1 MTHPVAVV
9 SMLHESADAH
19 SAARLFRG
27 EPVLAWTLR
36 RLQDAGRLAE
46 MTVICWEDQLAV
58 VEPLAAGHGANVLA
72 KGPRLL
78 PPTLDAIAA
87 ARRWSDA
94 SINLLGS
101 SEYDL
106 GVYAPW
112 TREAMDKTGA
122 DGAVLIDP
130 SAALVDAEIIDA
142 LIARAAKNDHVLLC
156 SSRTPPGIGGAVIRA
171 ALLDR
176 IAAEA
181 GVLRGAVEPSE
192 FDDALPLSPLISQC
206 AASFR
211 FDSQRQIARLTH
223 AMIPLNGTLVRS
235 HAETIITRL
244 AEEASSDPFPRDIVL
259 ELTTDRWTR
268 PAFIP
273 ASTSAAGDAPGLVP
287 RRCLTMELAERLLA
301 ECAAHDDV
309 RLSIAGVGDPLLSSA
324 VFDLIHAARQAGV
337 SAVRLET
344 DLLNVPDNKLE
355 LLAAAPLDLVLVHL
369 PAVTRGTYRR
379 IMGVDGFE
387 RVCQNIDALESH
399 QRDHLRGVPLAIPL
413 FTELDSN
420 RIELPNWRRRFPD
433 GVIASAIAASGVT
446 VLGDGRVV
454 TCAADA
460 GGSDALGRIGLKPLG
475 QIWQSRVC
483 GADESAYAAPC
494 ARCGRRHAA

>member
-9 SMLHESADAH
+9 SMLHESADVH

-36 RLQDAGRLAE
+36 RLQDVSRLAE
-46 MTVICWEDQLAV
+46 MTVICWEDQLSI

-87 ARRWSDA
+87 ARRWSDRT
-94 SINLLGS
+94 IKLLGS

-142 LIARAAKNDHVLLC
+142 LLARAAQNDRVLLC
-156 SSRTPPGIGGAVIRA
+156 ASRTPPGIGGAVIRS

-176 IAAEA
+176 IAADA
-181 GVLRGAVEPSE
+181 GVLRDAIEKSE
-192 FDDALPLSPLISQC
+192 FDDALPLSPLISEC

-223 AMIPLNGTLVRS
+223 AMVPLNGTLVRS

-244 AEEASSDPFPRDIVL
+244 AEETHSDPFPRDIVL

-273 ASTSAAGDAPGLVP
+273 SSTSAAGAASALVP
-287 RRCLTMELAERLLA
+287 RRCLTPELAQRLLA

-309 RLSIAGVGDPLLSSA
+309 RLSIAGVGDPLLSNGI
-324 VFDLIHAARQAGV
+324 FELIQAAREAGV
-337 SAVRLET
+337 WAIRLET

-355 LLAAAPLDLVLVHL
+355 LLAGAPLDIVLVHL
-369 PAVTRGTYRR
+369 PAATRGTYRR

-387 RVCQNIDALESH
+387 RVCQNIAALESH
-399 QRDHLRGVPLAIPL
+399 QREHLRGIPLTIPL

-420 RIELPNWRRRFPD
+420 RVELPNWRRRFPD
-433 GVIASAIAASGVT
+433 GVIASAMATSGVT
-446 VLGDGRVV
+446 VLADGRVV

-460 GGSDALGRIGLKPLG
+460 GGCDALGRIGLKPLG
-475 QIWQSRVC
+475 QIWQSRL
-483 GADESAYAAPC
+483 GMADASESMAPC